1 MAEDLKKADEI
12 RNKGKTPSDI
22 EKQEMAVVIGSSL
35 TLEDVKNMTIRKFYI
50 ALELIDKKLH
60 YTIAKQAS
68 LSGFVEFK
76 QEITHYLIEDNRGIE
91 DSVIDYSQ
99 FKDKLNSA
107 NK

>member
-1 MAEDLKKADEI
+1 
-12 RNKGKTPSDI
+12 
-22 EKQEMAVVIGSSL
+22 
-35 TLEDVKNMTIRKFYI
+35 MTIRKFDI

-76 QEITHYLIEDNRGIE
+76 QEITHYLIEDNKGID
-91 DSVIDYSQ
+91 DSVVDYSQ
-99 FKDKLNSA
+99 FKNKLDSV